1 MIKIWNTRLTNA
13 HGEIPLNKKD
23 SARYVLCLLVALALP
38 LASCSDDDGGPVG
51 LQEVAQLSGTV
62 TDRDTGEVLDE
73 ATVVLLRADF
83 STYAVRDLD
92 DLGAFA
98 FSDVPAGS
106 YLLYVLLSDYMMA
119 DASQTPGELAPGES
133 FSADV
138 KLLYN
143 PEEMLDYEIR
153 GIVTDAVTSD
163 PVAGAWI
170 ATTGLAEAG
179 NTVRYLTNNSG
190 TTLTVSG
197 ADGTYVLP
205 VFPVRDN
212 GGMGDIIGLSPIS
225 IGRSGYRPRT
235 FAGDGP
241 DSAQEWYLPG
251 GLLPAPADSVLI
263 LNIALEPVP
272 DGGVPSAEL
281 GTIRGRV
288 VSDGDQPESG
298 VWVNVTLMALAD
310 RDTVF
315 APDKVSVDGGWAA
328 SGEDGTWEMQL
339 EPGFYSLRAG
349 LLPND
354 GWAWAG
360 NILALEIVAGE
371 VYEAGDV
378 YVGAAVRPLTPEPG
392 TVLTDPPPTLTW
404 TAAENADSYRV
415 IGALDGH
422 SWFTI
427 GATSDTTLVWP
438 FDAPGESSQYAFRW
452 QVQAQRRFDGAM
464 TTFTMFEVPAT
475 FTILYE

>member
-1 MIKIWNTRLTNA
+1 MNKIDA
-13 HGEIPLNKKD
+13 
-23 SARYVLCLLVALALP
+23 ARYVFCLLVGLVLP
-38 LASCSDDDGGPVG
+38 LAGCSDDEGGPVG
-51 LQEVAQLSGTV
+51 LQEGAHLSGTV

-73 ATVVLLRADF
+73 ATVVLLQADF
-83 STYAVRDLD
+83 STHAVRDLD

-98 FSDVPAGS
+98 FQDVPAGS

-119 DASQTPGELAPGES
+119 DASQTPVELDPGES
-133 FSADV
+133 FSVDV
-138 KLLYN
+138 KLLSK
-143 PEEMLDYEIR
+143 PVEMLDYVIR
-153 GIVTDAVTSD
+153 GDITDAVTGD

-170 ATTGLAEAG
+170 ATTSLAEAG

-197 ADGTYVLP
+197 ADGSYALP
-205 VFPVRDN
+205 VLPVRDN

-241 DSAQEWYLPG
+241 DHAHEWYLPG

-263 LNIALEPVP
+263 LDIALEPVP
-272 DGGVPSAEL
+272 AGGVPAAEL

-288 VSDGDQPESG
+288 VSDEEQPEAG

-310 RDTVF
+310 LDTVF
-315 APDKVSVDGGWAA
+315 APDKVSVNGGWAA
-328 SGEDGTWEMQL
+328 SGDDGTWEMQL

-349 LLPND
+349 MLPND
-354 GWAWAG
+354 GWAWTG
-360 NILALEIVAGE
+360 SILALEIIAGE

-378 YVGAAVRPLTPEPG
+378 YVGAAVRPLAPEPG
-392 TVLTDPPPTLTW
+392 AVLTDPSPTLTW
-404 TAAENADSYRV
+404 TAVENAESYRV
-415 IGALDGH
+415 RGALDSH
-422 SWFTI
+422 AWFTI
-427 GATSDTTLVWP
+427 GTTSDTTLVWP

-452 QVQAQRRFDGAM
+452 QVQAQRNFDGTM

-475 FTILYE
+475 FTIQYE